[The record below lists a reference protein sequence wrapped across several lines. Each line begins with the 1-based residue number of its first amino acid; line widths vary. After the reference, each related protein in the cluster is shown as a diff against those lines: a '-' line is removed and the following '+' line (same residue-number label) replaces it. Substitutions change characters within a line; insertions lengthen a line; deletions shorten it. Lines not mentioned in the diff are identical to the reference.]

1 MIDYK
6 DETMRWFSAMIV
18 GNISRGKLGMRLHK
32 QNKSLMYSSSDAFCL
47 NAFEVMLEICLKFLD
62 RDSKL
67 LEKIDP
73 TYYQYGWRFE
83 YKETGMVNKNEVEVE
98 KGDMN

>member
-1 MIDYK
+1 
-6 DETMRWFSAMIV
+6 MRWFSAMIV

-67 LEKIDP
+67 VSDRKLKFRFQI
-73 TYYQYGWRFE
+73 YQRSKSE
-83 YKETGMVNKNEVEVE
+83 
-98 KGDMN
+98 